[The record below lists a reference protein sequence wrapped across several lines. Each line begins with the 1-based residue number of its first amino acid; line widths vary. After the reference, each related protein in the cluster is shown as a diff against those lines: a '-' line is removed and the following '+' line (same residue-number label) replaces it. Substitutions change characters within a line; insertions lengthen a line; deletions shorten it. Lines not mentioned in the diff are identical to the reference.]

1 MLNEASLHHVAA
13 ATWHGSLV
21 RPLYHSYCFS
31 RLPAT
36 VCRVF
41 TGNGDHSLP
50 DDVFGG
56 LDRRYETVV
65 LFFVD
70 GFGWRYFERIAER
83 YPALRYFL
91 DEGVVSKLTSMF
103 PSTTAAHV
111 TCIHTG
117 LPPGQS
123 GVYEW
128 FQYQP
133 EVDRIIAPLLF
144 SYAGDKARDRL
155 VGSSLKPEDVFP
167 LPTIYSSLSQAG
179 VKSYLFHNRD
189 IAKGAPMRL
198 LGAGTQSLT
207 YRTLPELLT
216 TLRHVLERREGP
228 TYCMAYYEPIDGI
241 GHDRGP
247 GSDYVEAELDQF
259 LTMLDRL
266 FVSCLRGSRILL
278 IVTAD
283 HGMVE
288 INPNTTDYLNQTL
301 PNFSDY
307 IITNRKG
314 ELLTPAG
321 SPRDFFLHVKPERLS
336 ELRDRLVEHLQDRAL
351 VVETSA
357 LAAEGFFGPSL
368 SERFLA
374 RVGNLV
380 VLPFASQS
388 VYYYE
393 RDRFENRYWGHHG
406 GLTREEMEIPLM
418 MAEL

>member
-1 MLNEASLHHVAA
+1 MLNDASLHSVAA
-13 ATWHGSLV
+13 ATWRGPLI
-21 RPLYHSYCFS
+21 RPLHDSYCFS

-36 VCRVF
+36 VQRIL
-41 TGNGDHSLP
+41 TGSGDRALP
-50 DDVFGG
+50 DDVLGG
-56 LDRRYETVV
+56 LDRRYERVI

-70 GFGWRYFERIAER
+70 GFGWRYFERIADQ
-83 YPALRYFL
+83 YPILRHFL
-91 DEGVVSKLTSMF
+91 DNGVVSKLTSMF

-144 SYAGDKARDRL
+144 SFAGDKVRDRL
-155 VGSSLKPEDVFP
+155 AGSGLKPDDVFP
-167 LPTIYSSLSQAG
+167 SDTIYTALDQAG
-179 VKSYLFHNRD
+179 VKAHLFHARE
-189 IAKGAPMRL
+189 IVRGAPMRM
-198 LGAGTQSLT
+198 LGARTQSLA
-207 YRTLPELLT
+207 YKTLPELLT
-216 TLRHVLERREGP
+216 TLRLILEQREGP
-228 TYCMAYYEPIDGI
+228 TYCLAYYDPIDGI

-247 GSDYVEAELDQF
+247 GSDYVFAELDQF

-266 FVSCLRGSRILL
+266 LVRHLRDRRILFIL
-278 IVTAD
+278 TAD

-288 INPNTTDYLNQTL
+288 VNPNTTVYLNVTMPDFRDYLVTNQ
-301 PNFSDY
+301 
-307 IITNRKG
+307 KG
-314 ELLTPAG
+314 ELLVPAG
-321 SPRDFFLHVKPERLS
+321 SPRDFFLHVKPERLG
-336 ELRDRLVEHLQDRAL
+336 ELRDRLSGQLQDRAL
-351 VVETSA
+351 VAETPA
-357 LAAEGFFGPSL
+357 LAAEGFFGPRV

-380 VLPFASQS
+380 VLPFAGQS

-393 RDRFENRYWGHHG
+393 RERFENRYWGHHG

-418 MAEL
+418 LAEL

>member
-1 MLNEASLHHVAA
+1 MLNEASLRSVAGA
-13 ATWHGSLV
+13 AWRGSLI
-21 RPLYHSYCFS
+21 RPLYDSYCFS

-36 VCRVF
+36 IHSLF
-41 TGNGDHSLP
+41 TGDDERGLPGDVLGSLK
-50 DDVFGG
+50 
-56 LDRRYETVV
+56 RRYETVV

-70 GFGWRYFERIAER
+70 GFGWRYFEKLAER
-83 YPALRYFL
+83 YPVLRHFL
-91 DEGVVSKLTSMF
+91 DNGVVSKLTAMF

-111 TCIHTG
+111 TCVHTG

-144 SYAGDKARDRL
+144 SPAGDKARDRL

-167 LPTIYSSLSQAG
+167 LPTIYPSLGQAG
-179 VKSYLFHNRD
+179 VKTYLFHSRE

-198 LGAGTQSLT
+198 LGAGTQSLA
-207 YRTLPELLT
+207 YKTLPELLT
-216 TLRHVLERREGP
+216 TLRHVLEQREGP
-228 TYCMAYYEPIDGI
+228 AYCLAYYDAIDGI

-259 LTMLDRL
+259 LTSLERL
-266 FVSCLRGSRILL
+266 FVNRLRGSRTLL
-278 IVTAD
+278 ILVAD

-288 INPNTTDYLNQTL
+288 VNPNTTVYLNVTI
-301 PNFSDY
+301 PDFRDY
-307 IITNRKG
+307 IATNRKG
-314 ELLTPAG
+314 ELLAPAG
-321 SPRDFFLHVKPERLS
+321 SPRDFFLHVKPERLT
-336 ELRDRLVEHLQDRAL
+336 EMRERLAEHLRDKAL
-351 VVETSA
+351 VIETSA
-357 LAAEGFFGPSL
+357 LAAEGFFGPRV
-368 SERFLA
+368 SEHFLA

-380 VLPFASQS
+380 VLPFAGES

-418 MAEL
+418 IAEL

>member
-1 MLNEASLHHVAA
+1 MLNEASLRSVAGA
-13 ATWHGSLV
+13 AWRGPLI
-21 RPLYHSYCFS
+21 RPLYDSYCFS

-36 VCRVF
+36 ICSLF
-41 TGNGDHSLP
+41 TGDNQCGLPGDVLS
-50 DDVFGG
+50 G
-56 LDRRYETVV
+56 LEHRYETVV

-70 GFGWRYFERIAER
+70 GFGWRYFEKFAER
-83 YPALRYFL
+83 YPILRYFL
-91 DEGVVSKLTSMF
+91 DNGVVSKLTAMF

-144 SYAGDKARDRL
+144 SPAGDKARNRL

-167 LPTIYSSLSQAG
+167 LPTIYPSLDQAG
-179 VKSYLFHNRD
+179 VKTYLFHSRE
-189 IAKGAPMRL
+189 IVKGAPMRL
-198 LGAGTQSLT
+198 LSAGTQSLA
-207 YRTLPELLT
+207 YKTLPELLT
-216 TLRHVLERREGP
+216 SLRHVLEQREGR
-228 TYCMAYYEPIDGI
+228 TYCLAYYDAIDSI

-259 LTMLDRL
+259 LTSLERL
-266 FVSCLRGSRILL
+266 FVNRLRDSRILL
-278 IVTAD
+278 ILAAD

-288 INPNTTDYLNQTL
+288 VNPNTTVYLNVTM
-301 PNFSDY
+301 PDFRDC
-307 IITNRKG
+307 IVTNRKG

-321 SPRDFFLHVKPERLS
+321 SPRDFFLHVKPERLT
-336 ELRDRLVEHLQDRAL
+336 ELRERLSEHLQGKAL
-351 VVETSA
+351 VVETMA
-357 LAAEGFFGPSL
+357 LAAEGFFGPCV

-380 VLPFASQS
+380 VLPFAGES

-418 MAEL
+418 IAEL